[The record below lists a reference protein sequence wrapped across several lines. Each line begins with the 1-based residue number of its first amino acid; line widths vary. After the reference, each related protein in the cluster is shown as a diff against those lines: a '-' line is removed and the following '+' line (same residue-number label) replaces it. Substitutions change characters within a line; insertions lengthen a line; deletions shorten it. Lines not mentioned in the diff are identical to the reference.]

1 MKPNKTLMV
10 LVIQAALLC
19 AAAPAQEPA
28 AVNPT
33 QEPGAAMPAG
43 TPAQEPAAAMP
54 AGTPAQGPAVT
65 GLDLK
70 SAVALALENNLTV
83 KNNRIDLKN
92 SELSLA
98 NIWNQFMPGVNLS
111 GSVGQRQGGAN
122 QNPSTANSLGFGV
135 SASLTLKAAM
145 IYNARQYV
153 LDYQSGKISLAK
165 ARTELSYTVK
175 KTYYNLV
182 LLQEQLA
189 LMDKQIQKAK
199 SDYELTLSKYNKGM
213 VSEIDKLKSQYAYM
227 SLVPDYSSMQNQY
240 TSLLMGFRQM
250 LGLKDGTEIRLTDQI
265 PEIMNIDYE
274 KLAHLSVTNNPDIL
288 LLMQNLKSDEN
299 AVALRQASLIPSVSL
314 SYSLS
319 TSFAEDFTRADLFD
333 GDNWIGAGSLN
344 LSVSVPLDPFFPYS
358 ATQVQIE
365 TDRNNVEI
373 RRNEIQ
379 DQIEQKQLSM
389 VTDILKLKQIEGYID
404 TLKINAQI
412 AEQTLHLVDLSYN
425 AGLKSFLDLQDA
437 ENNLFDAQLKLLDA
451 RYQYVTTYLDLKYI
465 LNVEDQ

>member
-1 MKPNKTLMV
+1 
-10 LVIQAALLC
+10 
-19 AAAPAQEPA
+19 
-28 AVNPT
+28 
-33 QEPGAAMPAG
+33 
-43 TPAQEPAAAMP
+43 
-54 AGTPAQGPAVT
+54 
-65 GLDLK
+65 
-70 SAVALALENNLTV
+70 
-83 KNNRIDLKN
+83 
-92 SELSLA
+92 
-98 NIWNQFMPGVNLS
+98 
-111 GSVGQRQGGAN
+111 
-122 QNPSTANSLGFGV
+122 
-135 SASLTLKAAM
+135 LTLKAAM